1 MRKFTLLF
9 IFSAFIYLPVAAQLS
24 SFKVLQ
30 PIGISNN
37 TGDKPQSKVWFYE
50 GKYWS
55 ILPDAAGTHLWRLD
69 GTAWTKL
76 QLLLPGDYAK
86 ADCKVVGNVAH
97 ILLFRETNASYLISL
112 EHSPKDNTYQLWS
125 QRPTRTV
132 IPLDAN
138 VEVATIDVDS
148 KGRMW
153 LAYDGS
159 KEIYVK
165 WSDAP
170 YATWSE
176 PITLATGTST
186 DDLSGVIALPSINKI
201 GVLWSNIATK
211 RFGFKLHDDN
221 ASPEA
226 WSEDE
231 VPAQKS
237 ALDVGGG
244 MADDHLNMTAA
255 SDGTLYAA
263 VKTSFETAGY
273 TKIALLVRRPYGV
286 WEDMYKVSGTGTR
299 PIVIL
304 NEAQDKLK
312 VIYTGDEGGGD
323 ILQRESSTK
332 NILFDSP
339 RTLLAGQYNY
349 PSTAKNNPNAPE
361 SIVIATNVGTINL
374 QATGVLTV
382 DALGFTLKAYPN
394 PFNMMCTIAF
404 SLAEDSDFSIGLYD
418 SKGLQVTEF
427 LQGNA
432 TKGKQNKVTLDGSR
446 LSSGMYIARL
456 KTNTGMQHIKVLL
469 EK

>member
-9 IFSAFIYLPVAAQLS
+9 IFSIILSLPLAAQLS
-24 SFKVLQ
+24 SFKTLE
-30 PIGISNN
+30 PLGISNN

-55 ILPDAAGTHLWRLD
+55 ILPNAEGTHLWRLD

-97 ILLFRETNASYLISL
+97 ILLFRETNMSYLISL
-112 EHSPKDNTYQLWS
+112 EHSPKDNTYVPWS
-125 QRPTRTV
+125 QRPTRV
-132 IPLDAN
+132 VLNLDPN
-138 VEVATIDVDS
+138 VEVASLDVDS

-153 LAYDGS
+153 VAYDGN
-159 KEIYVK
+159 KEIYAK

-170 YATWSE
+170 YATWSA
-176 PITLATGTST
+176 PITLANNTST
-186 DDLSGVIALPSINKI
+186 DDLSGVIALPTINKI

-221 ASPEA
+221 ADPNT

-231 VPAQKS
+231 VPANQS
-237 ALDVGGG
+237 ALDVGAG

-273 TKIALLVRRPYGV
+273 TKIALLVRRPYGT
-286 WEDMYKVSGTGTR
+286 WDEMYKVSGTGTR

-304 NEAQDKLK
+304 YEAQDKIK
-312 VIYTGDEGGGD
+312 VIYTSDEGGGD

-339 RTLLAGQYNY
+339 RTLLAGAYNY
-349 PSTAKNNPNAPE
+349 PSSAKNNPNAPE
-361 SIVIATNVGTINL
+361 SLIIATNVSTLNL
-374 QATGVLTV
+374 QAAGVLTV
-382 DALGFTLKAYPN
+382 DALSATLKAYPN

-404 SLAEDSDFSIGLYD
+404 SLAEDSDYSIGLYD
-418 SKGLQVTEF
+418 SKGLQVTSF

-432 TKGKQNKVTLDGSR
+432 VKGKQNTVSLDGSR
-446 LSSGMYIARL
+446 LAGGMYIARL
-456 KTNTGMQHIKVLL
+456 KTNTGMQHIKVML

>member
-9 IFSAFIYLPVAAQLS
+9 IFSIFLSLPLTAQLS

-30 PIGISNN
+30 PVGVATN

-55 ILPDAAGTHLWRLD
+55 ILPDAVGTHLWRLD

-86 ADCKVVGNVAH
+86 ADCKVVGNIAH
-97 ILLFRETNASYLISL
+97 ILLFRETNMSYLMSL
-112 EHSPKDNTYQLWS
+112 EYSAKDNTYQLWS
-125 QRPTRTV
+125 QRPSRV
-132 IPLDAN
+132 VLNLDPN
-138 VEVATIDVDS
+138 VEVATLDIDS

-153 LAYDGS
+153 IAYDGS
-159 KEIYVK
+159 KEIYAQ

-170 YATWSE
+170 YSTWSA
-176 PITLATGTST
+176 PITLANNTST
-186 DDLSGVIALPSINKI
+186 DDLSGVIALPGINKI

-221 ASPEA
+221 ADPNT

-231 VPAQKS
+231 IPANQS
-237 ALDVGGG
+237 AMDVGAG

-273 TKIALLVRRPYGV
+273 TKIALLVRRPYGT
-286 WEDMYKVSGTGTR
+286 WDEMYKVSGTGTR

-312 VIYTGDEGGGD
+312 VIYTADEGGGD
-323 ILQRESSTK
+323 ILQRESSTI

-339 RTLLAGQYNY
+339 RTLLAGPYNY
-349 PSTAKNNPNAPE
+349 ASTAKNNPNAPE
-361 SIVIATNVGTINL
+361 SIVIATNVSSLNL
-374 QATGVLTV
+374 QAVGVLTV
-382 DALGFTLKAYPN
+382 DALGSTLKAYPN

-404 SLAEDSDFSIGLYD
+404 SLPEDSDYSIGIYD
-418 SKGLQVTEF
+418 SKGLQVTSF
-427 LQGNA
+427 VQGSA
-432 TKGKQNKVTLDGSR
+432 IKGKQNKVTFNGSS
-446 LSSGMYIARL
+446 LASGLYIARL
-456 KTNTGMQHIKVLL
+456 KTSTGMQHIKVLL